1 MEITI
6 FKDIVLNIILIIF
19 PILVYLVL
27 AIYKEDISKKYNDL
41 LLGISLVTSLYLCLR
56 FGTITSNNKILLFC
70 NIPIVI
76 AFIKKKPIFAII
88 LSLLNITYCFQIDK
102 VLLIITLIK
111 YITYY
116 ILYIIAI
123 KRKLSINGF
132 ILSTAVLQGFFL
144 SFEYFFIEASSS
156 INDIVILLVLV
167 FTYYF
172 ITFSIL
178 YAFRII
184 EKIQNLN
191 NTIKMLEKDKKIK
204 DALFKLTHE
213 IKNPLAVCKGYLE
226 MINLEKKDKAEKYL
240 SIMRE
245 EIDRSLN
252 IMTDFIQFNKIKI
265 NKKNVNINII
275 LEDIHNSFKIVAKTK
290 NIKIIYEK
298 SSKDNYIDIDVERI
312 KQVLVNLIKNSIEAI
327 NKEGIIKIFLQENNN
342 FIEINVQD
350 NGMGMSE
357 ETLSKI
363 KEMFYTTKEYGT
375 GLGVSLSNEI
385 IEAHGGT
392 LTYTSKINKGT
403 NVKIRLPR

>member
-6 FKDIVLNIILIIF
+6 FKDIVLNIIFIIF

-240 SIMRE
+240 SIMRD

-252 IMTDFIQFNKIKI
+252 IMTDFF
-265 NKKNVNINII
+265 
-275 LEDIHNSFKIVAKTK
+275 
-290 NIKIIYEK
+290 
-298 SSKDNYIDIDVERI
+298 
-312 KQVLVNLIKNSIEAI
+312 
-327 NKEGIIKIFLQENNN
+327 
-342 FIEINVQD
+342 
-350 NGMGMSE
+350 
-357 ETLSKI
+357 
-363 KEMFYTTKEYGT
+363 
-375 GLGVSLSNEI
+375 
-385 IEAHGGT
+385 
-392 LTYTSKINKGT
+392 
-403 NVKIRLPR
+403 